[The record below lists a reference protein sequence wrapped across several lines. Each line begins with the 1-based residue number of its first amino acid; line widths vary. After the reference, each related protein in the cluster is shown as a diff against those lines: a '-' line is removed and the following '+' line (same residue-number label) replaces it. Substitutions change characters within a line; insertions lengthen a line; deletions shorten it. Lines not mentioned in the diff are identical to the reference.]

1 MMQQQKAVNIIAFD
15 IPYPTDYGGVIDVFH
30 QVECLSKAGVK
41 VILHCFQYRDRKKAE
56 VLEELCEKVYYYKRN
71 TSIWRQFSFLP
82 YSVWSRETEE
92 LMTNLLANDYPIV
105 FEGLVSCFYMKDKRL
120 AHRKKIYRE
129 VNIEHQYYWH
139 LGRASRRWIEKLY
152 FFVEGLK
159 LYFYQPCVAHA
170 QAVWAVAADDAQYM
184 QQHFP
189 SMLVKLLPCFHQHDQ
204 VSIKPG
210 KSNYI
215 LYQGNLALAENE
227 AAALF
232 LMKEVFPQVPYQCV
246 VAGRQPQPVLYE
258 AARLCTNVEIIP
270 NPSPEEMDEL
280 MKNAHIH
287 LLHTAQ
293 PTGLKLKLLNVLYQG
308 RHIVANSQ
316 MLAGT
321 DLPQTDLCQ
330 VVDTAKEQIEACKQ
344 LQNRDFTEEQIA
356 TRIAFLQTHYDRN
369 YLVQEM
375 LSDL

>member
-1 MMQQQKAVNIIAFD
+1 M
-15 IPYPTDYGGVIDVFH
+15 
-30 QVECLSKAGVK
+30 
-41 VILHCFQYRDRKKAE
+41 
-56 VLEELCEKVYYYKRN
+56 
-71 TSIWRQFSFLP
+71 
-82 YSVWSRETEE
+82 
-92 LMTNLLANDYPIV
+92 
-105 FEGLVSCFYMKDKRL
+105 
-120 AHRKKIYRE
+120 
-129 VNIEHQYYWH
+129 
-139 LGRASRRWIEKLY
+139 
-152 FFVEGLK
+152 
-159 LYFYQPCVAHA
+159 
-170 QAVWAVAADDAQYM
+170 
-184 QQHFP
+184 
-189 SMLVKLLPCFHQHDQ
+189 
-204 VSIKPG
+204 
-210 KSNYI
+210 
-215 LYQGNLALAENE
+215 ALAENE

-344 LQNRDFTEEQIA
+344 LKNRDFTEEQIA